1 MSTRIIS
8 PAISCHRQDY
18 GLENTPSSS
27 EKVEHCSFH
36 HVQRGSSDLDK
47 HRTNKRHSRVFVC
60 VETRMQPGDSAAND
74 MLVWIFVLG
83 INKFTKKLRNP
94 YSIDNNEVLDF
105 LSRVPSDVQKVS
117 PAGSAGQEA
126 RNPSAI

>member
-1 MSTRIIS
+1 
-8 PAISCHRQDY
+8 
-18 GLENTPSSS
+18 
-27 EKVEHCSFH
+27 
-36 HVQRGSSDLDK
+36 
-47 HRTNKRHSRVFVC
+47 
-60 VETRMQPGDSAAND
+60 MQPGDSND
-74 MLVWIFVLG
+74 TLVWILVLG

-126 RNPSAI
+126 PNPRAI

>member
-1 MSTRIIS
+1 
-8 PAISCHRQDY
+8 
-18 GLENTPSSS
+18 
-27 EKVEHCSFH
+27 
-36 HVQRGSSDLDK
+36 
-47 HRTNKRHSRVFVC
+47 
-60 VETRMQPGDSAAND
+60 MQPGDSAAND

-126 RNPSAI
+126 RNPSAT